1 MKQLIGIAIILWM
14 VWTPVTCWAKVPLS
28 STAFAGVP
36 HGFWGGGDDDD
47 DDDGA
52 W

>member
-1 MKQLIGIAIILWM
+1 MKQIIGIAMLLWM

-28 STAFAGVP
+28 STVFAG
-36 HGFWGGGDDDD
+36 GFWGGGTDDDD